1 MDLTTAVA
9 GHHVAAAEVAHCDR
23 KKAVAGKIA
32 AGAVVGRTATA
43 GKLEE
48 HSSDDSSEQTT
59 ALLAEVAALGRAEGH
74 SAVDRVEDHVE
85 GAAHSATADLGIRL
99 VDPGLGVLELADL
112 YKGRDSGGYTQLE
125 GPGEGLVVGH
135 YRRRD
140 VGKEQTREN
149 HHGHVDRR
157 LYLRDRHRPVVSS
170 GVEAA
175 AHIRTADSAESRSA
189 GADP

>member
-1 MDLTTAVA
+1 V
-9 GHHVAAAEVAHCDR
+9 VAAEVAHCDH
-23 KKAVAGKIA
+23 KKAAAGEIA
-32 AGAVVGRTATA
+32 GGAVVGRTATA

-59 ALLAEVAALGRAEGH
+59 GLLAEVAALGRAEEGH

-85 GAAHSATADLGIRL
+85 GAAHSATAELGNRL

-112 YKGRDSGGYTQLE
+112 YRGPDSGGYTQLE
-125 GPGEGLVVGH
+125 GLAVGH

-149 HHGHVDRR
+149 HHGLVDRR
-157 LYLRDRHRPVVSS
+157 LYLRDRHHPVASS

-175 AHIRTADSAESRSA
+175 AHIRTADSAESRPA
-189 GADP
+189 GEDP